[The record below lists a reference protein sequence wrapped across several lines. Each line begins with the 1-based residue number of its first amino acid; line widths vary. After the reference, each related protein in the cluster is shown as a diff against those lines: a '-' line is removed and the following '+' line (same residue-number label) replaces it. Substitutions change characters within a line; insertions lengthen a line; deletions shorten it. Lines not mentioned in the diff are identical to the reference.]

1 MKTQMLASSQ
11 EERQPRTPNSK
22 ARILLINVNP
32 IFDNHFSRLIELQ
45 PDLQI
50 CGKAD
55 NNCVAFQM
63 IAASTPDLAAID
75 VPMDALQSV
84 ELLKNLQKY
93 YPGLPVIMVSIHDE
107 MLYADKALQAG
118 VRGYVMIS
126 EPVAYI
132 LAAIREVLQ
141 GGLAFSHNVTQL
153 ILQRSMQNPTD
164 LFVFPVNRLSS
175 REKQILELI
184 GQGISSHKISET
196 LEIRVKTV
204 HAHRE
209 NLKKKLSVSNG
220 LNLTM
225 FAVHWLMAKA
235 KASDTQ
241 SEVFGENIHDSWKS

>member
-1 MKTQMLASSQ
+1 MKMQMLASSQ
-11 EERQPRTPNSK
+11 EERQPRPPNSK

-32 IFDNHFSRLIELQ
+32 IFDSHFSRLIELQ

-55 NNCVAFQM
+55 NNCEAFQM